1 MGAQPGA
8 WYKWW
13 QETALGFLPDLTNW
27 TPGKGVR
34 EQLQLPEKTTD
45 ITKGNSLGEL
55 NFKTELG
62 SIVCFDFHDRK
73 GIDIKGCEK
82 DLKNPRVA

>member
-34 EQLQLPEKTTD
+34 EQLQLPEKTIVD
-45 ITKGNSLGEL
+45 TKEDCFKGL
-55 NFKTELG
+55 NIKTELG
-62 SIVCFDFHDRK
+62 AIVCFDFHDKK

-82 DLKNPRVA
+82 DLRNPRVA